1 MKKVISFKEI
11 ILQKTEAEVVDIL
24 SSLVEDHDQPV
35 RVKKTDLRV
44 ILEEFLNYYQ
54 KKGILYA
61 YYEMMVGHMEDIA
74 ITAIEEEPDVVDVS
88 YILKEL
94 RFLEL
99 IDSPME
105 VIPPET
111 KKVIEGIMLKLG
123 KGPKK
128 YERKRR

>member
-1 MKKVISFKEI
+1 MKKVVPFKEI
-11 ILQKTEAEVVDIL
+11 ILKKTEAEVIDIL

-35 RVKKTDLRV
+35 RVKKTELRV
-44 ILEEFLNYYQ
+44 ILGEFLNYYE

-74 ITAIEEEPDVVDVS
+74 ITAIEEEPDVVDLS

-111 KKVIEGIMLKLG
+111 KKVIEEIMQKLG